1 MQQLNSGISAH
12 LAWKRA
18 LLMQVSRY
26 YSWLQHNHLLSP
38 ELNEQLMSYRQTL
51 SNNNV
56 TLAFVG
62 EFSRGKT
69 ELINALFFSSIGNRL
84 LPSRAGRTTMCPT
97 EIFYDPNAPL
107 SIRLLP
113 IETRLQEKSIQSL
126 QKAPDIWHEISV
138 ESASPAAL
146 TESLSSVAQ
155 TKEVSPEEA
164 VNLGFD
170 LKHLELSAKRNSDK
184 VCIPAW
190 RHAMVNIDHPLLR
203 QGLRILDTPGLNAL
217 GSEPELTLSMLPAAD
232 AIVFLLGADTGV
244 TASDMQMWEDH
255 IQHIHD
261 HRPSNLFAI
270 LNKVDTIAD
279 PLLTQEQVRTMVD
292 DIRQSTAQKLQIS
305 TADVLPMSA
314 RKALTG
320 RLTSDDNEL
329 KESGILA
336 LEKLLSKE
344 LVSRQEF
351 LISRHVIQNLLT
363 TLGNSRSI
371 LQKRQKDLASQQ
383 WKLNSSRKGNRFLIS
398 ELTTRT
404 RELHNLHHRR
414 LLTLKSSKRLI
425 AKQGDEL
432 SQACRP
438 EVFKSRLESV
448 QNHIRGSLTTAGIR
462 QAISRFFDLI
472 HDDIYQLGTEAKLAN
487 RLITSIYS
495 RHRTTASNDLLK
507 PKPFVT
513 RSYIEELEVIR
524 ARADHFCKRF
534 STVLAG
540 QNTVARRFLN
550 TLAQEVTDLHNRM
563 AADAG
568 NWAGSALLPMT
579 QHTLEQKQLLEEQL
593 IQLRSLTLNDCN
605 RERLLGK
612 LDQFIHDTEH
622 QLAQID
628 SLIKEMRRPA
638 PVSREGNIVH
648 LHSGSAIA

>member
-69 ELINALFFSSIGNRL
+69 ELINALFFSAIGNRL

-97 EIFYDPNAPL
+97 EIFYDANAPL

-126 QKAPDIWHEISV
+126 QKDPGIWHEISI
-138 ESASPAAL
+138 ESVSPAAL
-146 TESLSSVAQ
+146 TELLSSVAQ
-155 TKEVSPEEA
+155 IKEVAPEEA

-170 LKHLELSAKRNSDK
+170 LKHLEASTKGNSDK
-184 VCIPAW
+184 VCIPTW

-270 LNKVDTIAD
+270 LNKVDTVND
-279 PLLTQEQVRTMVD
+279 PLLTQEQVHSMVD
-292 DIRQSTAQKLQIS
+292 DIRQATAQKLQIS
-305 TADVLPMSA
+305 AADVLPMSA

-320 RLTSDDNEL
+320 RLTNDDNEL

-432 SQACRP
+432 SKACRP

-495 RHRTTASNDLLK
+495 RHRTTASNDPLK

-513 RSYIEELEVIR
+513 RPYIEELEVIR

-534 STVLAG
+534 STVLAN
-540 QNTVARRFLN
+540 QKTVSRRFLN
-550 TLAQEVTDLHNRM
+550 TLAQEVTELHSRM
-563 AADAG
+563 AVDAG
-568 NWAGSALLPMT
+568 NWAGNALLPMT